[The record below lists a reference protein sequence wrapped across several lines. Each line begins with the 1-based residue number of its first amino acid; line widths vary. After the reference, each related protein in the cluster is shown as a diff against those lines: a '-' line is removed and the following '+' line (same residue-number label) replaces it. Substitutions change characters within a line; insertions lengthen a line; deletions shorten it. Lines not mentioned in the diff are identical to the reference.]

1 MPPDTV
7 RIDGLNFVIASE
19 AIPDQ
24 GEDSHTAQTD
34 VLGGVLCVADGC
46 GGIGSRRYE
55 KLDGHTE
62 AYMAS
67 RLVTQTTQA
76 WVAAM
81 DGKALPATA
90 AEAQIYA
97 TELAQTLCRKLT
109 TFHEQHRNTC
119 GAHVIMRGLQ
129 RTLPSTLCAALIDA
143 REPDR
148 LSTVFFWAGDSRGY
162 MLTPNGLMQCTADH
176 VSGHADAMENL
187 YRDARL
193 SNMVNADG
201 DFHID
206 AFGLT
211 LPKPCVVITAT
222 DGSFGYLPTPME
234 FELLLL
240 TTLEASADL
249 ESWQRKLSKALGR
262 YASDDSTLALA
273 FFGVESFSQLRDEFA
288 ARRAQL
294 QARYITPVRRRKQSI
309 DYARGLWEEYRQTYE
324 RYEEVRN
331 ADWRLSMRNSP

>member
-1 MPPDTV
+1 MPSDTV
-7 RIDGLNFVIASE
+7 SMDGLSFVIASE
-19 AIPDQ
+19 AIVNQ

-34 VLGGVLCVADGC
+34 ALGGLLCVADGC
-46 GGIGSRRYE
+46 GGIGARRYE

-62 AYMAS
+62 AYMAA
-67 RLVTQTTQA
+67 RLVTQTTQT

-90 AEAQIYA
+90 AEAQVYA
-97 TELAQTLCRKLT
+97 TDLAQTLCRKLT
-109 TFHEQHRNTC
+109 AFHEQYHNAC

-148 LSTVFFWAGDSRGY
+148 LSAVFFWAGDSRGY

-176 VSGHADAMENL
+176 VSGRADAMENL

-211 LPKPCVVITAT
+211 LAKPCVVITAT

-234 FELLLL
+234 FELLILI
-240 TTLEASADL
+240 TLEASVDL
-249 ESWQRKLSKALGR
+249 ESWQRRLSKALGR
-262 YASDDSTLALA
+262 FASDDSTLALA
-273 FFGVESFSQLRDEFA
+273 FFGVESFAQLRDEFA

-294 QARYITPVRRRKQSI
+294 QAHYVTPVRRRKQSI